1 MAFPERHR
9 RAQHRLLAPQT
20 LTKALCLQVGTF
32 GGSTKVWLGWLNPAL
47 LPLVDLETEGEVGHP
62 FLFLTPKRFVDKF
75 GLGCADAG
83 GDRLSALEAQL
94 VELKEGL
101 QVLLSAHLNPGATG
115 EGGSGFHSATDGPP
129 PAPVPAPLPPKK
141 TIEAPPG
148 LRAFRS
154 LVLLGSLLFGRL
166 LNTQGWIQELLQKH
180 YGPECPRNNDEPF
193 ESI

>member
-1 MAFPERHR
+1 MTILTT
-9 RAQHRLLAPQT
+9 RLQA
-20 LTKALCLQVGTF
+20 TF

-115 EGGSGFHSATDGPP
+115 EGGSGFHSATDQPP
-129 PAPVPAPLPPKK
+129 PAPVSAPLPPKK
-141 TIEAPPG
+141 SIEAPPG

-166 LNTQGWIQELLQKH
+166 LNTQGPRARIQMFRFGHHESPGRWSLLRTTACKKA
-180 YGPECPRNNDEPF
+180 
-193 ESI
+193 SICLKRMFSPLNS